1 MKKIFLTLTAIL
13 FVGILFTSASPSL
26 DGRAVV
32 AAEGVFPRGYFA
44 KTVGYL
50 PGDSIKVTN
59 PVNGERIDILVI
71 GSLDASDGVAILL
84 SPEAAAALSIK
95 KNSNNLV
102 KLTKRNGTADDVVS
116 GSALITRGDDAEEVA
131 EELEQE
137 EIEAEEIAL
146 AEEENEAEEIPESV
160 VDYSEDLTLA
170 EDEAEEEA
178 EEIAEAEDE
187 LSDENTSD
195 EVVVIEDEIPEDEL
209 LEDNAEELAQKE
221 IEGEEI
227 ALAEE
232 EDEENEA
239 EEIPESAIEYSED
252 LTLAEDEAEEE
263 AEEIAEIEDEVSED
277 ENFGEYVLVEDE
289 IPEDE
294 IFEENIAEEI
304 VQADD
309 DIPEESAEL
318 PPEYEYIVA
327 DDILDDEE
335 MADLSER
342 VNEEEIPEEFASE
355 NKLEKVEEVE
365 IAEEFAES
373 DLVENEI
380 SENLA
385 DDEAEEIP
393 ELAEAEESL
402 VEDEE
407 YEAIVLVPS
416 EENPPAPREEIED
429 KKEIASSEKSAPAE
443 EKPAP
448 KNEKSYV
455 AATEL
460 APRKYYVQIA
470 VYNEAEN
477 VEEVNELYGK
487 RYPLVVLEKGRRKTV
502 MVGPFNVDE
511 YGIILERFKAYGF
524 KDAFVKSTF

>member
-1 MKKIFLTLTAIL
+1 MKKIFLIL
-13 FVGILFTSASPSL
+13 MAVLFAGILFTSASPSL

-32 AAEGVFPRGYFA
+32 AAESVFPRGYFA

-59 PVNGERIDILVI
+59 PVNGARIDILVI

-84 SPEAAAALSIK
+84 SPEAAEALSIK
-95 KNSNNLV
+95 RNSNNLV

-116 GSALITRGDDAEEVA
+116 GSALITKGEDAEEVA

-137 EIEAEEIAL
+137 EIETEEIAL
-146 AEEENEAEEIPESV
+146 AEDEISEEEI
-160 VDYSEDLTLA
+160 
-170 EDEAEEEA
+170 
-178 EEIAEAEDE
+178 
-187 LSDENTSD
+187 
-195 EVVVIEDEIPEDEL
+195 
-209 LEDNAEELAQKE
+209 AEELAQEE
-221 IEGEEI
+221 IEAEKI

-232 EDEENEA
+232 ETSEEIALA

-252 LTLAEDEAEEE
+252 LTLAEDEVEEE
-263 AEEIAEIEDEVSED
+263 TAEDIAEEIAQIEDESD
-277 ENFGEYVLVEDE
+277 ENIAEEFAEVADE

-294 IFEENIAEEI
+294 IFEENIVEEL
-304 VQADD
+304 VHVDD
-309 DIPEESAEL
+309 EIPEEIAAL

-327 DDILDDEE
+327 DDIPDDSLESEE
-335 MADLSER
+335 IADFSER
-342 VNEEEIPEEFASE
+342 VNEEEIPEEFAFESE
-355 NKLEKVEEVE
+355 LEKVEDAE
-365 IAEEFAES
+365 IAEEFDES
-373 DLVENEI
+373 DFVENEI
-380 SENLA
+380 SENPTEY
-385 DDEAEEIP
+385 EAEEIP
-393 ELAEAEESL
+393 ELSDAEENL
-402 VEDEE
+402 LEDEEE

-416 EENPPAPREEIED
+416 EENPPAPREEIGG
-429 KKEIASSEKSAPAE
+429 KKEIASSEISAPVE
-443 EKPAP
+443 EKPEP
-448 KNEKSYV
+448 KSEKSYA

>member
-1 MKKIFLTLTAIL
+1 MKKIFLIL
-13 FVGILFTSASPSL
+13 MAVLFAGILFTSASPSL

-32 AAEGVFPRGYFA
+32 AAESVFPRGYFA

-59 PVNGERIDILVI
+59 PVNGARIDILVI

-84 SPEAAAALSIK
+84 SPEAAEALSIK
-95 KNSNNLV
+95 RNSNNLV

-116 GSALITRGDDAEEVA
+116 GSALITKGEDAEEVA

-137 EIEAEEIAL
+137 EIETEEIALAEDEIPEEEIAEELAKEEIEAEEIAL
-146 AEEENEAEEIPESV
+146 AEEE
-160 VDYSEDLTLA
+160 
-170 EDEAEEEA
+170 
-178 EEIAEAEDE
+178 
-187 LSDENTSD
+187 TS
-195 EVVVIEDEIPEDEL
+195 
-209 LEDNAEELAQKE
+209 
-221 IEGEEI
+221 EEI
-227 ALAEE
+227 AL
-232 EDEENEA
+232 A

-252 LTLAEDEAEEE
+252 LTLAEDEVEEE
-263 AEEIAEIEDEVSED
+263 TAEDIAEEIAQIEDESD
-277 ENFGEYVLVEDE
+277 ENITEEFAEVADE

-294 IFEENIAEEI
+294 IFEENIVEEL
-304 VQADD
+304 VRVDD
-309 DIPEESAEL
+309 EIPEEIAAL

-327 DDILDDEE
+327 DDIPDDSLESEE
-335 MADLSER
+335 IADFSER
-342 VNEEEIPEEFASE
+342 VNEEEIQEEFAFESE
-355 NKLEKVEEVE
+355 LEKVEDAE
-365 IAEEFAES
+365 IAEEFDES
-373 DLVENEI
+373 DFVENEI

-385 DDEAEEIP
+385 EDEAEEIP
-393 ELAEAEESL
+393 ELSDAEENL
-402 VEDEE
+402 LEDEEE

-416 EENPPAPREEIED
+416 EENPPAPREEIGN
-429 KKEIASSEKSAPAE
+429 KKEIASSEISAPVE
-443 EKPAP
+443 EKPEP
-448 KNEKSYV
+448 KSEKSYA

>member
-1 MKKIFLTLTAIL
+1 MKKIFLSLMAVL
-13 FVGILFTSASPSL
+13 FAGILFTSASPSL

-32 AAEGVFPRGYFA
+32 AAESVFPRGYFA

-59 PVNGERIDILVI
+59 PVNGARIDILVI

-84 SPEAAAALSIK
+84 SPEAAEALSIK
-95 KNSNNLV
+95 RNSNNLV

-116 GSALITRGDDAEEVA
+116 GSALITKVEDAEEVA

-137 EIEAEEIAL
+137 EIETEEIAL
-146 AEEENEAEEIPESV
+146 AEEE
-160 VDYSEDLTLA
+160 
-170 EDEAEEEA
+170 
-178 EEIAEAEDE
+178 
-187 LSDENTSD
+187 TS
-195 EVVVIEDEIPEDEL
+195 
-209 LEDNAEELAQKE
+209 
-221 IEGEEI
+221 EEI
-227 ALAEE
+227 AL
-232 EDEENEA
+232 A

-252 LTLAEDEAEEE
+252 LTLAENEVEEE
-263 AEEIAEIEDEVSED
+263 TAKDIAEEIAQIEDESD
-277 ENFGEYVLVEDE
+277 ENITEEFAEVADE

-294 IFEENIAEEI
+294 IFDENIAEEL
-304 VQADD
+304 VRVDD
-309 DIPEESAEL
+309 EIPEEIAAL

-327 DDILDDEE
+327 DDIPDDSLESEE
-335 MADLSER
+335 IADFSER
-342 VNEEEIPEEFASE
+342 VNEEEIQEEFAFESE
-355 NKLEKVEEVE
+355 LEKVEDAE
-365 IAEEFAES
+365 IAEEFDES
-373 DLVENEI
+373 DFVENEI

-385 DDEAEEIP
+385 EDEAEEIP
-393 ELAEAEESL
+393 ELSEAEENL
-402 VEDEE
+402 LEDEEE

-429 KKEIASSEKSAPAE
+429 KKEIASSEISAPVE
-443 EKPAP
+443 EKPEP
-448 KNEKSYV
+448 KSEKSY
-455 AATEL
+455 AAVTEL

>member
-1 MKKIFLTLTAIL
+1 MKKIFLTLTTVL
-13 FVGILFTSASPSL
+13 FAGILFTSASPSL

-59 PVNGERIDILVI
+59 PVNGDRIDILVI

-84 SPEAAAALSIK
+84 SPEAAEALSIK
-95 KNSNNLV
+95 RNSNNLV

-116 GSALITRGDDAEEVA
+116 GSALITKGEDSEKDIA
-131 EELEQE
+131 EELSLS
-137 EIEAEEIAL
+137 EIEEIAQ
-146 AEEENEAEEIPESV
+146 AE
-160 VDYSEDLTLA
+160 
-170 EDEAEEEA
+170 
-178 EEIAEAEDE
+178 
-187 LSDENTSD
+187 
-195 EVVVIEDEIPEDEL
+195 
-209 LEDNAEELAQKE
+209 
-221 IEGEEI
+221 
-227 ALAEE
+227 EE
-232 EDEENEA
+232 EDES

-252 LTLAEDEAEEE
+252 LTLAEDEA
-263 AEEIAEIEDEVSED
+263 AEEIAEADDEISEEVPDEFVLIEDEISED
-277 ENFGEYVLVEDE
+277 EIEEIAQAEEEEDESEEIPESAIEYSEDLTLAEDESIEEIAEETAEADDEIYFEEVAEDEEISEENNFGELVLIEDE

-294 IFEENIAEEI
+294 ILEENIAEEF
-304 VQADD
+304 VQDE
-309 DIPEESAEL
+309 IPEEVVEL
-318 PPEYEYIVA
+318 SPEYEYVLA
-327 DDILDDEE
+327 DDILEDEE
-335 MADLSER
+335 CADFSER
-342 VNEEEIPEEFASE
+342 VNEEEIPEEFAFE
-355 NKLEKVEEVE
+355 NELEKVENVE
-365 IAEEFAES
+365 IAEEFDES
-373 DLVENEI
+373 DLAENEI
-380 SENLA
+380 SENPTE
-385 DDEAEEIP
+385 DEAEEIP
-393 ELAEAEESL
+393 ELAEENF

-416 EENPPAPREEIED
+416 EENPPAPREEIEE
-429 KKEIASSEKSAPAE
+429 KKEDVPPENPAPVE
-443 EKPAP
+443 EKTAP
-448 KNEKSYV
+448 KEKSYV

>member
-1 MKKIFLTLTAIL
+1 MKKIFLTLTAVL
-13 FVGILFTSASPSL
+13 FAGILFTSASPSL

-95 KNSNNLV
+95 RNSNNLV

-116 GSALITRGDDAEEVA
+116 GSALITRSEDAEAIA

-146 AEEENEAEEIPESV
+146 AEDEENEAEEIPESAI
-160 VDYSEDLTLA
+160 DYSEDLTLA
-170 EDEAEEEA
+170 EDEAEEA

-187 LSDENTSD
+187 ISDENPFD
-195 EVVVIEDEIPEDEL
+195 EVVLIEDEIPEDEV
-209 LEDNAEELAQKE
+209 LEDNAEELAQEE
-221 IEGEEI
+221 IEADEI
-227 ALAEE
+227 ALAE
-232 EDEENEA
+232 DEENG
-239 EEIPESAIEYSED
+239 
-252 LTLAEDEAEEE
+252 EDEAEEEE
-263 AEEIAEIEDEVSED
+263 AEEIAEVDEEIPE
-277 ENFGEYVLVEDE
+277 ENDFGEFVLADE

-294 IFEENIAEEI
+294 IFEENIAEEY
-304 VQADD
+304 VRVEDE
-309 DIPEESAEL
+309 IPEESAEF
-318 PPEYEYIVA
+318 PPEYEYVVA
-327 DDILDDEE
+327 DDILEDSLESEDSS
-335 MADLSER
+335 DFSER
-342 VNEEEIPEEFASE
+342 VNEEEIPEEFAYE
-355 NKLEKVEEVE
+355 NELEKVEEVE

-373 DLVENEI
+373 DLAENEI
-380 SENLA
+380 SENPA
-385 DDEAEEIP
+385 EDEAEEIP
-393 ELAEAEESL
+393 ELADTEENL
-402 VEDEE
+402 LENEE

-448 KNEKSYV
+448 KSERSYV